1 MSSPFDQAL
10 ASADQAIEKTMM
22 STYLINNEE
31 YQAVYDETPKEFE
44 PMNGV
49 VRTLTLYK
57 KQGYEPRKNDVVQ
70 ISDVEYLVTSFTIN
84 DGLIILQLEENAKY

>member
-1 MSSPFDQAL
+1 MSSLFDQAL
-10 ASADQAIEKTMM
+10 MLADQAIEDVMM
-22 STYLINNEE
+22 STYLINGEG
-31 YQAVYDETPKEFE
+31 YQAVYDEIPKEFE

-57 KQGYEPRKNDVVQ
+57 TQGYEPRKNDIVQ
-70 ISDVEYLVTSFTIN
+70 INGIEYLVTSFTVN

>member
-22 STYLINNEE
+22 STYLINDGE
-31 YQAVYDETPKEFE
+31 YQAVYDESPKEFE
-44 PMNGV
+44 TMSGV
-49 VRTLTLYK
+49 LRTLTLYQD
-57 KQGYEPRKNDVVQ
+57 QGYQPRRNDVVT
-70 ISDVEYLVTSFTIN
+70 IGDDEFLVTSFTLN

>member
-1 MSSPFDQAL
+1 MSNLFDQAL
-10 ASADQAIEKTMM
+10 EFADQVIEDVMM
-22 STYLINNEE
+22 STYLINGEG

-57 KQGYEPRKNDVVQ
+57 TQGYEPRKNDIVP
-70 ISDVEYLVTSFTIN
+70 INGIEYLVTSFTVN
-84 DGLIILQLEENAKY
+84 DGLIILQLEESAKY